1 MTEAELLVAK
11 FNTQTER
18 VIYTTQEAWDE
29 GVSCVGQVSVRVI
42 CSSCTK
48 CVNSHSCVGSCIYT
62 TPIAFS

>member
-11 FNTQTER
+11 FNAQTER

-29 GVSCVGQVSVRVI
+29 GVSCVGQKPVPCVS
-42 CSSCTK
+42 
-48 CVNSHSCVGSCIYT
+48 SHSCVGSCIYT